1 MLSASFLSLMV
12 RSSTETSAVG
22 TNTATPLIFPTML
35 GITRQTCNN
44 FLYLQ
49 IFYAFS
55 ESTDC
60 LTSSSSCGT
69 SEGTRFS
76 SKSHLTALECVDGP
90 ELGHFTELTPPPP
103 PGFWPLIDLWVVL
116 SFYRHCSSRSQAF
129 DLDSFESCPP
139 PHFKRV

>member
-1 MLSASFLSLMV
+1 MLSTSFLSLMV
-12 RSSTETSAVG
+12 RSSMETSAVG

-35 GITRQTCNN
+35 GMTRQTFNHVL
-44 FLYLQ
+44 FWQ
-49 IFYAFS
+49 MSFPFS
-55 ESTDC
+55 ESTDS

-116 SFYRHCSSRSQAF
+116 SFIGIAPQDHKYWTWTPLYPAF
-129 DLDSFESCPP
+129 RLT
-139 PHFKRV
+139 